1 MRQYYIYLLASESRR
16 FYTGITNDLQ
26 ARVYQHKHPAAETF
40 ASRHRI
46 DKLLYFEVV
55 SSPTTA
61 IRREKQI
68 KCWPRIRRVR
78 LVELHNAGWV
88 DLARGWFPGTTQRD
102 LTSGNP

>member
-16 FYTGITNDLQ
+16 FYTGVTNDLH
-26 ARVYQHKHPAAETF
+26 ARVYQHKHPVAETV

-46 DKLLYFEVV
+46 DKLIYFEVTTN
-55 SSPTTA
+55 PTAA

-68 KCWPRIRRVR
+68 KHWPRVRRVR
-78 LVELHNAGWV
+78 LVEQHNAGWV
-88 DLARGWFPGTTQRD
+88 DLARGWFPDRTQRD